1 MRSVGCGAAQLRASW
16 ERHSTKGELP
26 VTYSADTIQRVTA
39 TLAAVNAHYP
49 VAGSGGELLTL
60 TNPKVAKGAAERG
73 YLPAVLHLAPSTMA
87 GANLC
92 PWSSAEC
99 AAGCLNTSG
108 RGGIG
113 LDASGWNVIQAA
125 RIRRAAFLILNPE
138 GFAEKLRAEVAAHVK
153 RAERHG
159 LRPALR
165 LNGTSDV
172 AWHRAAPSILDYAT
186 QRGVRLYDYT
196 KRPKPDAAAHGID
209 LTYSYPGGE
218 GNAAR
223 RYLAAGHRVAVVF
236 ATRKAQ
242 ALPTEWRSPWGD
254 TFRVI
259 DGDASDLRFL
269 DPSGVV
275 VGLRAKG
282 KLRGVAGSARGFVQV
297 AA

>member
-1 MRSVGCGAAQLRASW
+1 M
-16 ERHSTKGELP
+16 TK
-26 VTYSADTIQRVTA
+26 YSADTIQRVRA
-39 TLAAVNAHYP
+39 TLAAVNALYP
-49 VAGSGGELLTL
+49 VGDSGGELLTL

-73 YLPAVLHLAPSTMA
+73 YLPAVLHLAPATMA

-113 LDASGWNVIQAA
+113 LDASGWNTIQAA
-125 RIRRAAFLILNPE
+125 RIRRTARLILEPAAFTDQ
-138 GFAEKLRAEVAAHVK
+138 LRREVAAHVK
-153 RAERHG
+153 RSAAHE

-172 AWHRAAPSILDYAT
+172 AWHRIAPDFVAWAQSE
-186 QRGVRLYDYT
+186 GVALYDYT
-196 KRPKPDAAAHGID
+196 KRPKPDAARYGID

-223 RYLAAGHRVAVVF
+223 RYLESGHRVAVVF
-236 ATRKAQ
+236 ATRKAD
-242 ALPTEWRSPWGD
+242 ALPTKWRAPWGD
-254 TFRVI
+254 AFRVI
-259 DGDASDLRFL
+259 DGDACDLRFL
-269 DPSGVV
+269 DPSGVI

-282 KLRGVAGSARGFVQV
+282 RLRGATGSARGFVQV

>member
-1 MRSVGCGAAQLRASW
+1 
-16 ERHSTKGELP
+16 
-26 VTYSADTIQRVTA
+26 
-39 TLAAVNAHYP
+39 
-49 VAGSGGELLTL
+49 
-60 TNPKVAKGAAERG
+60 
-73 YLPAVLHLAPSTMA
+73 
-87 GANLC
+87 
-92 PWSSAEC
+92 
-99 AAGCLNTSG
+99 
-108 RGGIG
+108 
-113 LDASGWNVIQAA
+113 VIQAA